1 VATSGQ
7 LAAHQ
12 QIPYHG
18 PIGGQTMSIAVAPEV
33 TVQTLERFG
42 EAWNRHDVD
51 AIMSF
56 MDADC
61 AFETTAGPEPCGKRY
76 EGRERVRQAFE
87 RVFAMFPDA
96 RFGAARHFV
105 AGDRGLSEWR
115 FTGTRDGVKVE
126 VDGCDVFTF
135 RNGRI
140 AVKSS
145 FFKQRTA

>member
-1 VATSGQ
+1 
-7 LAAHQ
+7 
-12 QIPYHG
+12 
-18 PIGGQTMSIAVAPEV
+18 MSIAVAPDV
-33 TVQTLERFG
+33 TVQMLERFG
-42 EAWNRHDVD
+42 DAWNRHDVD

-76 EGRERVRQAFE
+76 EGRERVRAAFE

-96 RFGAARHFV
+96 RFGDARHFV

-115 FTGTRDGVKVE
+115 FTGTREGVKIE

-145 FFKQRTA
+145 YFKQRTA

>member
-1 VATSGQ
+1 MT
-7 LAAHQ
+7 
-12 QIPYHG
+12 
-18 PIGGQTMSIAVAPEV
+18 IAVAPDV
-33 TVQTLERFG
+33 TVQMLERFG
-42 EAWNRHDVD
+42 DAWNRHDVD

-56 MDADC
+56 MDEPC

-76 EGRERVRQAFE
+76 EGRVRVRQAFA

-96 RFGAARHFV
+96 RFGDARHFV
-105 AGDRGLSEWR
+105 AGERGLSEWR

-135 RNGRI
+135 RNGKI

-145 FFKQRTA
+145 YFKQRTA

>member
-1 VATSGQ
+1 
-7 LAAHQ
+7 
-12 QIPYHG
+12 
-18 PIGGQTMSIAVAPEV
+18 MSIALAPDV
-33 TVQTLERFG
+33 TVQTLEQFG

-61 AFETTAGPEPCGKRY
+61 AFETTAGPEACGKRY

-87 RVFAMFPDA
+87 RVFAMFRDA
-96 RFGAARHFV
+96 HFGDARHFV
-105 AGDRGLSEWR
+105 ASDRGLSEWR
-115 FTGTRDGVKVE
+115 FTGTREGVKVE

-145 FFKQRTA
+145 YFKQRTA

>member
-1 VATSGQ
+1 
-7 LAAHQ
+7 
-12 QIPYHG
+12 
-18 PIGGQTMSIAVAPEV
+18 MSIAVAPEV

-87 RVFAMFPDA
+87 RVFAIFPDA
-96 RFGAARHFV
+96 RFGDARHFV
-105 AGDRGLSEWR
+105 AGGRGLSEWR

>member
-1 VATSGQ
+1 
-7 LAAHQ
+7 
-12 QIPYHG
+12 
-18 PIGGQTMSIAVAPEV
+18 MSVAVAPDV
-33 TVQTLERFG
+33 TVQMLERFG
-42 EAWNRHDVD
+42 DAWNRHDVET
-51 AIMSF
+51 IMSY

-61 AFETTAGPEPCGKRY
+61 VFETTAGREPCGTRY

-96 RFGAARHFV
+96 RFGDARHFV
-105 AGDRGLSEWR
+105 SGDRGLSEWR
-115 FTGTRDGVKVE
+115 FTGTREGVKVE

>member
-1 VATSGQ
+1 MT
-7 LAAHQ
+7 
-12 QIPYHG
+12 
-18 PIGGQTMSIAVAPEV
+18 IAVAPDV
-33 TVQTLERFG
+33 TVQMLERFG
-42 EAWNRHDVD
+42 DAWNRHDVD

-56 MDADC
+56 MDEAC

-76 EGRERVRQAFE
+76 EGREHVRQAFA

-96 RFGAARHFV
+96 RFGDARHFV
-105 AGDRGLSEWR
+105 AGERGLSEWR

-135 RNGRI
+135 RNGKI

-145 FFKQRTA
+145 YFKQRTA

>member
-1 VATSGQ
+1 MT
-7 LAAHQ
+7 
-12 QIPYHG
+12 
-18 PIGGQTMSIAVAPEV
+18 TAVAHGV
-33 TVQTLERFG
+33 TVQMLETFG
-42 EAWNRHDVD
+42 DAWNRHDVD
-51 AIMSF
+51 AIMRF
-56 MDADC
+56 MSEDC

-76 EGRERVRQAFE
+76 EGRARVREAFA

-96 RFGAARHFV
+96 HFGDARHFL

-135 RNGRI
+135 RDGKI

-145 FFKQRTA
+145 YFKQRTA

>member
-1 VATSGQ
+1 MHT
-7 LAAHQ
+7 
-12 QIPYHG
+12 
-18 PIGGQTMSIAVAPEV
+18 AVAPDV
-33 TVQTLERFG
+33 TVEMLARFG
-42 EAWNRHDVD
+42 DAWNRHDVD
-51 AIMSF
+51 TIMSY

-61 AFETTAGPEPCGKRY
+61 VFETTAGREPCGTRY

-87 RVFAMFPDA
+87 RVFAIFPDA
-96 RFGAARHFV
+96 HFGDPRHFV
-105 AGDRGLSEWR
+105 SVERGLSEWR

-145 FFKQRTA
+145 YFKQRTA

>member
-1 VATSGQ
+1 
-7 LAAHQ
+7 
-12 QIPYHG
+12 
-18 PIGGQTMSIAVAPEV
+18 MSIAVAPDV
-33 TVQTLERFG
+33 TVQMLERFG
-42 EAWNRHDVD
+42 DAWNRHDVD

-76 EGRERVRQAFE
+76 EGRERVRAAFE

-96 RFGAARHFV
+96 RFGDARHFV

-115 FTGTRDGVKVE
+115 FTGTREGVKID

-145 FFKQRTA
+145 YFKQRTA